1 VHVSDIAQMAL
12 PGASSGML
20 AELQNPPVESPLAPA
35 QPQLAVVTLPKPKV
49 KHLFTRQTAREAGR
63 KGGKARAEKAAREK
77 AEAEQKAQAPTLE
90 ADRYVELR
98 IASVRAQIAKLDLQI
113 LKTRDA
119 QKLNWLASA
128 QAKLAEQER
137 ILSMRPAPAPLKQ
150 GKRAQNRD
158 TVNTLAPV
166 D

>member
-1 VHVSDIAQMAL
+1 
-12 PGASSGML
+12 ML
-20 AELQNPPVESPLAPA
+20 AELQNPPVESPAPPVS
-35 QPQLAVVTLPKPKV
+35 PQLAIVGMPSKRGKR
-49 KHLFTRQTAREAGR
+49 LFDSTTAREAGR

-77 AEAEQKAQAPTLE
+77 AEAIAKAQAPTLE
-90 ADRYVELR
+90 AENYVQLR

-113 LKTRDA
+113 MKSRDA
-119 QKLNWLASA
+119 QKINWLASA

-150 GKRAQNRD
+150 GKRGTNRD